1 MDKSTY
7 LASWIEGT
15 LSDLE
20 LEKLEGKESLKK
32 YSKIKEVSSR

>member
-1 MDKSTY
+1 MVKPTY

-20 LEKLEGKESLKK
+20 LEKLEGKESLNR
-32 YSKIKEVSSR
+32 YRKIKDITY